1 MIEDARGIDAESH
14 SGKCALKHGGENRG
28 AKSFTGNI
36 GDKKRG
42 AAIAQRKNVEVVS
55 ADRQT
60 REIESGNREMRVFAE
75 IAWEKRLLN
84 VSSDVDLLLEAL
96 AFALALDQ
104 ARVIENVGGVAG
116 QSVQNLAVQFGEG
129 RRSPRIQVKDSE
141 EITAL
146 DVDHGFLRI
155 GAGHAE
161 KRYYDHGAQ
170 ALGNDALRRLQV
182 HVGLR
187 EVFRNHRRLLLQRK
201 LDGGLAGHKAFGR
214 KAKTPAAPC
223 EFHSKRAAGVGFEKQ
238 AAVGI
243 GYGDRVIHHVA
254 QHDVER
260 QLGMQQRSCFEQ
272 PLELGQTTATA
283 ARRLRAGYVL
293 HAREELR
300 KRIGVR
306 TLAGAEDDLV
316 RVLEAEGDRVAVLQ
330 FAAFDFFAVDEQA
343 AALAAILDV
352 EAVRFDDHGGAVA
365 GDAAVGELQM
375 ISRLC
380 APAHH

>member
-1 MIEDARGIDAESH
+1 MAGIDEFQMAFLIEDAEEHSGVAADLGVIAEEAIDMIEDARGIDAESH
-14 SGKCALKHGGENRG
+14 SGKRALKHGGENRG

-36 GDKKRG
+36 GNKKRG
-42 AAIAQRKNVEVVS
+42 AAIAEWKNVEVVS
-55 ADRQT
+55 ADCQA
-60 REIESGNREMRVFAE
+60 REVESGNREMRVFAE
-75 IAWEKRLLN
+75 IAREKRLLN
-84 VSSDVDLLLEAL
+84 VAGNVDLLLEAL
-96 AFALALDQ
+96 AFALAFDE
-104 ARVIENVGGVAG
+104 ASVIENVGGVAG
-116 QSVQNLAVQFGEG
+116 ESIQDLTVELGEG
-129 RRSPRIQVKDSE
+129 RGAPRIQVKDSE

-155 GAGHAE
+155 GAGHPE
-161 KRYYDHGAQ
+161 KRNHDHGAQ
-170 ALGNDALRRLQV
+170 ALGNDALGRLQV
-182 HVGLR
+182 HVSLR
-187 EVFRNHRRLLLQRK
+187 EVFRNHRGLLFQRE
-201 LDGGLAGHKAFGR
+201 LDGGLAGRKAFGR

-223 EFHSKRAAGVGFEKQ
+223 EFHSKRADGVGFEKQ

-243 GYGDRVIHHVA
+243 GYGDRVIQHVA

-343 AALAAILDV
+343 AT
-352 EAVRFDDHGGAVA
+352 
-365 GDAAVGELQM
+365 
-375 ISRLC
+375 
-380 APAHH
+380 